1 MRKQFSENFSESRR
15 TASSKS
21 YNNLSIFLY
30 ILLMPNDTKNLLLLY
45 YNDSI
50 RSLRRPEKRVHVIKI
65 INSEEFSYFLR
76 VHRNEIIKRWM
87 NKSEVQNVLH
97 RHSLPAIEKNTHL
110 FYEFCDCYISIIE
123 WRSTISECQVKIDFL
138 QLLNNYNVTTADLF
152 TLITKLK
159 NAIESVIFENGN
171 LSYAL
176 QSEIDALTLEMA
188 NDLAVNFE
196 SIIGSNKNYKSENS
210 NLLAEYKKAVDLS
223 NIVSKTNPKGVIT
236 YVNDKFCEI
245 SGYTRDELVGKP
257 HNIIRH
263 PDMQRE
269 TFKNLWD
276 TIKAK
281 KSWNG
286 IVTNMRKDGG
296 QYIVDTTII
305 PILDVDG
312 DVVEYIA
319 IRHDIT
325 ELEETKQQLKNINK
339 AMKQKVDELYSMTN
353 TLEQKAYRDNLTG
366 INNRENFEDIFA
378 IEIANAKQNNVPLS
392 LIIFDVDNFKLVNDT
407 YGHQAG
413 DVILIDLVNLVASN
427 IKNGDIFA
435 RWGGEEFV
443 ILTPSTEM
451 NGARNLAENLRKIA
465 QTHTFSYVDKN
476 MTLSFGIA
484 QMSIEDDKK
493 TLFEKADAALY
504 EAKKNGRNRVEMYNA

>member
-1 MRKQFSENFSESRR
+1 M
-15 TASSKS
+15 
-21 YNNLSIFLY
+21 
-30 ILLMPNDTKNLLLLY
+30 
-45 YNDSI
+45 
-50 RSLRRPEKRVHVIKI
+50 IKI

-76 VHRNEIIKRWM
+76 VHRNEIIKQWM
-87 NKSEVQNVLH
+87 SKSEVQNVLH
-97 RHSLPAIEKNTHL
+97 RHSLPIIEKNTHL
-110 FYEFCDCYISIIE
+110 FYQFCDCYISVIE
-123 WRSTISECQVKIDFL
+123 WRATISECQIKIDFL

-152 TLITKLK
+152 TLIIKLK
-159 NAIESVIFENGN
+159 NAIEQIIFENGN
-171 LSYAL
+171 LSFAL
-176 QSEIDALTLEMA
+176 HSEIDLLTLQMA
-188 NDLAVNFE
+188 NDLASNFE
-196 SIIGSNKNYKSENS
+196 SMINGNKNYKSENS

-245 SGYTRDELVGKP
+245 SGYARDELIGKP

-263 PDMQRE
+263 PDMPRE
-269 TFKNLWD
+269 AFKDLWD

-286 IVTNMRKDGG
+286 IVTNMKKDGST
-296 QYIVDTTII
+296 YIVDTTVI

-325 ELEETKQQLKNINK
+325 ELEQTKQQLRNINK
-339 AMKQKVDELYSMTN
+339 AMKYKVDELYSMTN
-353 TLEQKAYRDNLTG
+353 ALEQKAYKDNLTG

-378 IEIANAKQNNVPLS
+378 IEIASAKQNALPLT

-413 DVILIDLVNLVASN
+413 DIILVDMVNLISNN
-427 IKNGDIFA
+427 IKKGDIFA

-443 ILTPSTEM
+443 ILTPMTEIV
-451 NGARNLAENLRKIA
+451 GASNLAENLRKLV
-465 QTHTFSYVDKN
+465 QSHRFNYVEN
-476 MTLSFGIA
+476 EITLSFGIA
-484 QMSIEDDKK
+484 QLTSDDTKI
-493 TLFEKADAALY
+493 TLFEKADEALY
-504 EAKKNGRNRVEMYNA
+504 QAKNHGRNKVEIYK